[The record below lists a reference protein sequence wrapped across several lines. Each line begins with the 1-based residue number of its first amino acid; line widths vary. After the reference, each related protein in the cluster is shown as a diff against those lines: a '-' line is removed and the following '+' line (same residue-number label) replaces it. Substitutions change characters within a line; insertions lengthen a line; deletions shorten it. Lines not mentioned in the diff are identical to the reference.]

1 MTTKMEYTELE
12 WAGLVRAPITVGS
25 YIIVADPSVM
35 AMLAEMQGMM
45 QAIQAQQA
53 PEPAAELVAAV
64 VAEIVAMASR
74 KEKIAP
80 PQVEKSQ
87 DPKPQILADLM
98 QDIAVLDTKVT
109 AEEKAGFCAWL
120 LTVASATAEAGRE
133 GGFLGIGAVR
143 VSEQEKAALEELKQA
158 FGLS

>member
-1 MTTKMEYTELE
+1 MTTKMDYTELE

-53 PEPAAELVAAV
+53 PEAAAELVAAV

-98 QDIAVLDTKVT
+98 QDLAILDTKVT
-109 AEEKAGFCAWL
+109 VEEKAGFCSWL
-120 LTVASATAEAGRE
+120 LSVAGATAEAGRE